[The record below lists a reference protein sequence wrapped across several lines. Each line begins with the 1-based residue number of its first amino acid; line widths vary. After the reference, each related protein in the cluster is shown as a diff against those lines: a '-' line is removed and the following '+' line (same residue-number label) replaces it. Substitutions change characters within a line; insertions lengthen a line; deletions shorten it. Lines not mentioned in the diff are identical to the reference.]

1 MIKTAPTPR
10 AKMLCERNFS
20 DRIGSMLLC
29 RSLLVGLVGALLVC
43 VARAADLAGATQF
56 HKNVEPIVR
65 QYCFDCH
72 GDGAKKG
79 GVSFDEFASDQAIL
93 TNRDLWWTA
102 LKYLRSGVMP
112 PPKHDVPTLEEKQ
125 RVAGWIK
132 SAVFEIKPEDP
143 DPGRVTLRRLNRVEY
158 RNSIRDL
165 FGIDF
170 NTDIEF
176 PPDDSGYG
184 FDNIGDVLTLSP
196 MLLEKYVAAGKTIVS
211 QAVPVVPTSPA
222 EMTIA
227 GDQFIDAD
235 MKANGRQHRKDI
247 ELPFDKAAELAHTFN
262 LKHEGNYQFHL
273 EVSVQS
279 LTEFDPRRCR
289 VAFKVDD
296 KEFAA
301 KELGWYSYKVLP
313 FDFSD
318 KLSAGEHRLVVE
330 LKPLNPDAEGT
341 NALLLRI
348 LPATVHGPMEKE
360 YWVKNKSY
368 DRFFQGNVLEGKAGR
383 REYVANNLR
392 NFASKAFR
400 RPVDDRTVD
409 RLVTLA
415 DEVYSQPGKTTEE
428 GIAHAMEAVISSPRF
443 LFHMEGGVPL
453 NGSKTPW
460 SPVDEYM
467 LASRLS
473 YFLWST
479 MPDDELLGLAGKGE
493 LRKNL
498 AAQVQRMLK
507 DSRSKEFVRNFTGQW
522 LQVRDVQSIPID
534 VRAVLSRDCGREGY
548 YQDERDAFR
557 GVRSSADDY
566 PADSGQTN
574 EVTKDGRIFRR
585 FRRNGGGQMKL
596 DPDLRQAMKS
606 ETEMFFESVVD
617 EDRDVTTLVDSDY
630 TYLNQRLAFLYGLT
644 NLDVTGSDMRRVTL
658 PADCA
663 RGGVLTEGTV
673 LVVTSNPDRTSPVK
687 RGVFVLNNIL
697 GMPPPPPPPNV
708 PALEAT
714 ERNGAHHQ
722 GTLRDILEAHRSQ
735 PLCASCHARM
745 DPIGLA
751 MENFNALGMWR
762 STERDQT
769 IETAGKLVTGESFDN
784 VRELKHDLVANHRD
798 DFYRCLTEKMLT
810 YAVGRGLECYDV
822 GTVDG
827 IVQRL
832 DRENGHFSALLMG
845 IVESAPFQ
853 EQRNDAN
860 PVYADTPEPEKKNDV
875 QQVAKTKVNL

>member
-1 MIKTAPTPR
+1 
-10 AKMLCERNFS
+10 MLS
-20 DRIGSMLLC
+20 W
-29 RSLLVGLVGALLVC
+29 RSLLVCFIGAHLLSF
-43 VARAADLAGATQF
+43 ARAADLQGATQF
-56 HKNVEPIVR
+56 HKDIEPIVR
-65 QYCFDCH
+65 QYCYDCH
-72 GDGAKKG
+72 GDGVKKG

-112 PPKHDVPTLEEKQ
+112 PPKHDVPTPEERQ

-132 SAVFEIKPEDP
+132 TAVFDIKADDP

-196 MLLEKYVAAGKTIVS
+196 MLLEKYVAAAKTIVAE
-211 QAVPVVPTSPA
+211 AVPIVPKSPA
-222 EMTIA
+222 EFTIT

-235 MKANGRQHRKDI
+235 TKSSGHQRRKDT
-247 ELPFDKAAELAHTFN
+247 ELPFDKTNELARVFN
-262 LKHEGNYQFHL
+262 LKNGGNYQFHM
-273 EVSVQS
+273 EVAVQS

-289 VAFKVDD
+289 VVFKVDD

-301 KELGWYSYKVLP
+301 KDLGWYSYKVLP

-318 KLSAGEHRLVVE
+318 KLSAGEHHLAVE

-348 LPATVHGPMEKE
+348 LPATVRGPMEKE
-360 YWVKNKSY
+360 YWVKSKNY
-368 DRFFQGNVLEGKAGR
+368 DRFFPGDVPQDKERR
-383 REYVANNLR
+383 REYAANILR

-400 RPVDDRTVD
+400 RPVDERTVD
-409 RLVTLA
+409 RLATLA
-415 DEVYSQPGKTTEE
+415 AGVYSQPGKTTEA

-443 LFHMEGGVPL
+443 LFHMEGGVP
-453 NGSKTPW
+453 STTAKTPW

-479 MPDDELLGLAGKGE
+479 MPDDELLRLAGKGE

-498 AAQVQRMLK
+498 DAQVQRMLK

-522 LQVRDVQSIPID
+522 LQARDVQSIPID

-557 GVRSSADDY
+557 GVRSTADDY

-585 FRRNGGGQMKL
+585 FRRNGNQMKL
-596 DPDLRQAMKS
+596 DPDLRQAMRS
-606 ETEMFFESVVD
+606 ETEMFFESVVN
-617 EDRDVTTLVDSDY
+617 EDRDVATLIDSDY
-630 TYLNQRLAFLYGLT
+630 TFLNQRLAFLYGLT
-644 NLDVTGSDMRRVTL
+644 NLNVTGSDMRRVTL

-714 ERNGAHHQ
+714 EKNSGHHQ

-762 STERDQT
+762 NTERDQE
-769 IETAGKLVTGESFDN
+769 INTAGKLVTGEAFDN
-784 VRELKHDLVANHRD
+784 VRELKHKLVANHRD

-845 IVESAPFQ
+845 IIESAPFQ

-875 QQVAKTKVNL
+875 QQVAKTQVNL